1 MSFRL
6 RLLGS
11 AHSHFGSFASL
22 FPTRRNSRIGCVRS
36 SAHPILFFSSQLTL
50 AFSRTAS
57 AWARCPCRI
66 TVAVEF
72 KFHSVSAKK
81 QDRHKVCLVF
91 LAEKERFELSR
102 RLYPTYTLS
111 RGASSAN
118 LSTSPYLRIAVFQI
132 RSTIIPHFPRFVNIF
147 FSLFSF
153 FRFLFALSLRFYS
166 FFIEFLSRYSLAVS
180 PF

>member
-11 AHSHFGSFASL
+11 AHSHFGSFASQK
-22 FPTRRNSRIGCVRS
+22 RYSIV
-36 SAHPILFFSSQLTL
+36 
-50 AFSRTAS
+50 FSRSPLPNNRRGRVQIPFSISKKNKTDT
-57 AWARCPCRI
+57 R
-66 TVAVEF
+66 
-72 KFHSVSAKK
+72 SV
-81 QDRHKVCLVF
+81 LLF

-153 FRFLFALSLRFYS
+153 FRFLFALSMRFYS